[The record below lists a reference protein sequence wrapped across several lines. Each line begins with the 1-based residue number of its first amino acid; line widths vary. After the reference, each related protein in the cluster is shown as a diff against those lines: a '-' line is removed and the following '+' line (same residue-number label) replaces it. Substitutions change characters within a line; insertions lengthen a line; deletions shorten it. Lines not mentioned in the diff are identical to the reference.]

1 MDSVIIKKLNEITQ
15 WIQGILSNSKPIHE
29 LSDLNDDDE
38 LFIAVSD
45 GQNTGKVVY
54 KPSEVSKEEFE
65 NLKNLNLETDD
76 VNSTLS
82 ILDQNGDV
90 LTIADLSFLNGNN
103 VTLNVDSATHTLQ
116 LLNYNDEVISYVELS
131 DLVPEVQPK
140 QKQLF
145 IHEITELD
153 ITDPM
158 RINLQLA
165 TIPDQDEWFDLHING
180 GFVNDTSYEITDT
193 LLSIHRDQIAYPI
206 TVGKKITFR
215 YRKL

>member
-45 GQNTGKVVY
+45 GQNTGKVLY

-65 NLKNLNLETDD
+65 NLKNLKLETDD

-82 ILDQNGDV
+82 ILDQNGDI

-103 VTLNVDSATHTLQ
+103 VILNVDSATHTLQ
-116 LLNYNDEVISYVELS
+116 LLNYNDEVISSVELS

-140 QKQLF
+140 QKA
-145 IHEITELD
+145 IHVHTLTPAD
-153 ITDPM
+153 VS
-158 RINLQLA
+158 QA
-165 TIPDQDEWFDLHING
+165 TITLDLVDVPDVSEFYDLHVNG
-180 GFVNDTSYEITDT
+180 VYVNDDDYIVQSNQVIIAK
-193 LLSIHRDQIAYPI
+193 SNIAYE
-206 TVGKKITFR
+206 VQAGMKLTFR
-215 YRKL
+215 YRYV